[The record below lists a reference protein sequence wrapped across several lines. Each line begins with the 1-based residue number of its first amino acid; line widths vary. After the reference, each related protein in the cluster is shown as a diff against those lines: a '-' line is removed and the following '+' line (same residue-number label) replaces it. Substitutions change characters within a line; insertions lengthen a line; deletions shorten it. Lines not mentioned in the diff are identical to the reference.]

1 MSLRFPFSTM
11 CEFTFLNIHI
21 HSIATLKMHMYDHI
35 IPPHSSSP
43 TDGPGCGS
51 LRLGF
56 KFNFQFGRSLSFYQ
70 KCQDG
75 LFYDVVKSLLD
86 PNPYRQNSPEH
97 ITLIINLQF
106 FRIRIQ
112 TLQEYWM
119 RVATSFQFLC
129 IIMFSALV
137 QRQDDCFL
145 AVSIVLNFISSYR
158 LNS

>member
-1 MSLRFPFSTM
+1 M
-11 CEFTFLNIHI
+11 CEFDFLNQLRL
-21 HSIATLKMHMYDHI
+21 HSHTLDCYTKNMYDHI

-51 LRLGF
+51 LWLGF

-86 PNPYRQNSPEH
+86 PNLYRQNSPEH

-112 TLQEYWM
+112 TL
-119 RVATSFQFLC
+119 
-129 IIMFSALV
+129 
-137 QRQDDCFL
+137 
-145 AVSIVLNFISSYR
+145 
-158 LNS
+158 